1 MKQASFLVAALLAQ
15 ILIAGSAAGQ
25 APYPSRPITIVVPA
39 ATGSSPD
46 ILGRNIAQK
55 LAERWGTGAVVDN
68 KPGASGN
75 IGAELVSKA
84 APDGHTLLLTATFL
98 ATSAAI
104 EKNLRHDPVKSFAPV
119 VLVATS
125 PMGFFVST
133 NTPVASVAEFV
144 ALAKSKPASL
154 YYASV
159 GNGSIHHLAMEL
171 FKLDTGIDI
180 VHVPYK
186 SSAGPTTDIIGGRVN
201 AMIQPLAT
209 AASFVRS
216 GTMKMLAVISPERS
230 PAFPDVPTLKE
241 AGYPNVQVAS
251 WYGLFVP
258 AGTPAEVVARL
269 NAEVNAFLALPDA
282 REMLVK
288 QGMIPHG
295 GSPDQLATM
304 LKAELA
310 RWPRVVAAA
319 GIKPD

>member
-1 MKQASFLVAALLAQ
+1 MKQASFLITALLVQ
-15 ILIAGSAAGQ
+15 TLIAGFAAGQ
-25 APYPSRPITIVVPA
+25 APWPSRPITIVVPA

-46 ILGRNIAQK
+46 ILGRSIAQK
-55 LAERWGTGAVVDN
+55 LADRWGTGAVVDN

-104 EKNLRHDPVKSFAPV
+104 EKNLRHDPVRSFAPV

-133 NTPVASVAEFV
+133 NTPAASVAEFV
-144 ALAKSKPASL
+144 ALAKSKPGSL
-154 YYASV
+154 YYASI

-186 SSAGPTTDIIGGRVN
+186 SSAGPTTDIVGGRVN
-201 AMIQPLAT
+201 VMIMGLAP
-209 AASFVRS
+209 AASYVRN
-216 GTMKMLAVISPERS
+216 GQMKMLAVMSPERS
-230 PAFPDVPTLKE
+230 LAFPDAPTLKE
-241 AGYPNVQVAS
+241 AGYPNVQVAL
-251 WYGLFVP
+251 WFGLFVP
-258 AGTPAEVVARL
+258 AGTPAEIVARL
-269 NAEVNAFLALPDA
+269 NAEVNAMLALPDVKH
-282 REMLVK
+282 MLGK
-288 QGMIPHG
+288 QGLNAHG
-295 GSPDQLATM
+295 GSPDELANL

-319 GIKPD
+319 GIRAD